1 MSREVF
7 SGVKDKTNIIILTG
21 EKNKRPQSNNFE
33 AV

>member
-21 EKNKRPQSNNFE
+21 EKITAPKHKL
-33 AV
+33 